1 MIKIPQ
7 RIFLIVVL
15 LICTISAITA
25 SSASGKLGKGEQS
38 EVSNKEVVRGVVLD
52 ERGRGVAGVVVSDGF
67 GVCKSDAGGRFSFVR
82 AERARFVF
90 MSTPDGYEQVGSFF
104 YRVDGKGG
112 VGSVDG
118 VGDGIGDS
126 SGNGFGESARFRSG
140 ADELVFR
147 VVKSVARDA
156 RSAAVSSEFLHL
168 GDTEA
173 RIHKDWVDV
182 LKEYLVYNRPAFVLF
197 NGDICYENGLRFHA
211 RELTS
216 GNLGVRAVYTLG
228 NHDLVDGAY
237 GEELYEELF
246 GPVWYSFNSGGVH
259 FVNIPVLQ
267 GDRKPSYSAD
277 DVYSWLKKD
286 LDAIPEGMPVVLL
299 DHHFVGYSDDFHLK
313 GESAS
318 VNLLDYNFKAYL
330 YAHYHINLIERS
342 ARTGVTTIATM
353 SPNKGGIDH
362 TPSSFR
368 SIRFDREGNLDSQ
381 IRYASLKGH
390 IAATI
395 FPANNFERRVSSNTS
410 ASANKGASANEKTT
424 AHEKVSA
431 NNSYELIA
439 NIYDTR
445 TDVEEATV
453 EYNGAEYN
461 LHKVSEWT
469 WRATLPGGERASG
482 ATVSGASATRAT
494 VSGASATRGA
504 VSGATVSGA
513 KASAVV
519 TAKFKNGTVV
529 KGVARVPADIGEFTP
544 RREDAFVPQIKWV
557 ASLGNHT
564 FMTSPLVYGDL
575 VISATYDD
583 NGKGGSAI
591 HALRKGD
598 GSVAWSFPVANPIKN
613 NLALWEG
620 TLLGCDVLGNL
631 YAIEASTGRVVWSKA
646 LRDKELHPVYTQGVT
661 VHNGVV
667 YAGHGHY
674 LTALKVLT
682 GEVVWKNTAWRG
694 GVCTVASP
702 VVEPESGV
710 LLTAAYWT
718 GRFAHNAV
726 TGELLWAK
734 KDDDTRIADNSPVY
748 FKGRFFYASPGFIME
763 VDPLSGN
770 ELVKHKI
777 NYTINNNSRPVVT
790 DKLFILG
797 TTDKGVAAFDRE
809 NGYKELWNFKTNPG
823 IIYTAPYTKDFQMT
837 VESGA
842 FLDRVAISGE
852 SLRNG
857 GDISK
862 SGSVVEGVASSGG
875 DGGVGGERGVA
886 PGSGVEYEEVLYF
899 GANDGYLYSVNA
911 RSGVFRWRINL
922 GAPVLGNIVVSVGGL
937 YASDFAG
944 NVWAVSLK

>member
-1 MIKIPQ
+1 MMIKIPQ

-15 LICTISAITA
+15 LICTISTIAA
-25 SSASGKLGKGEQS
+25 SSASGKIGKGEQS
-38 EVSNKEVVRGVVLD
+38 EVLNKEVVRGVVLD

-67 GVCKSDAGGRFSFVR
+67 GVCKSDAGGRFSFAP

-90 MSTPDGYEQVGSFF
+90 VSTPDGYEQVGSFF

-112 VGSVDG
+112 
-118 VGDGIGDS
+118 
-126 SGNGFGESARFRSG
+126 FGESARFRSG
-140 ADELVFR
+140 ADDLVFR

-156 RSAAVSSEFLHL
+156 RSAAASSEFLHL

-182 LKEYLVYNRPAFVLF
+182 LKEYVVYNRPAFVLF

-277 DVYSWLKKD
+277 DVYAWLKKD
-286 LDAIPEGMPVVLL
+286 LDAILEGMPVILL

-395 FPANNFERRVSSNTS
+395 FPANLGE
-410 ASANKGASANEKTT
+410 GASAN
-424 AHEKVSA
+424 
-431 NNSYELIA
+431 NNYELIA

-469 WRATLPGGERASG
+469 WRATLPGGDSASE
-482 ATVSGASATRAT
+482 ATVP
-494 VSGASATRGA
+494 
-504 VSGATVSGA
+504 GA
-513 KASAVV
+513 KTSAIV
-519 TAKFKNGTVV
+519 TAKFKNGMVV
-529 KGVARVPADIGEFTP
+529 KGVARVPADIGEFTS
-544 RREDAFVPQIKWV
+544 RREDAFMPQIKWV

-598 GSVAWSFPVANPIKN
+598 GSVAWRFPVANPIKN
-613 NLALWEG
+613 NLALWEE

-674 LTALKVLT
+674 LTALKVST
-682 GEVVWKNTAWRG
+682 GEVVWRNTAWRG

-790 DKLFILG
+790 DKLFIVG

-852 SLRNG
+852 SVRNG

-862 SGSVVEGVASSGG
+862 SGSVVGGVASYVG
-875 DGGVGGERGVA
+875 DGVVGGERGVA
-886 PGSGVEYEEVLYF
+886 PGRVVEYEEVLYF

-922 GAPVLGNIVVSVGGL
+922 GAPVLGNIVVSDGVL

-944 NVWAVSLK
+944 NVWAVSVN

>member
-1 MIKIPQ
+1 MIKVTQ
-7 RIFLIVVL
+7 RVFLIVVL
-15 LICTISAITA
+15 LICTISTIKA
-25 SSASGKLGKGEQS
+25 SNISGKKGLDKLS
-38 EVSNKEVVRGVVLD
+38 GTSSSEVVRGVVVD
-52 ERGRGVAGVVVSDGF
+52 ESGRGVAGVVVSDGF
-67 GVCKSDAGGRFSFVR
+67 GVYRSDADGRFSFVP

-112 VGSVDG
+112 VGSVGG
-118 VGDGIGDS
+118 VGDGIVDS
-126 SGNGFGESARFRSG
+126 FGNSFGESARFRSG
-140 ADELVFR
+140 ADDLVFR
-147 VVKSVARDA
+147 LVKNVALHSESVGDSKSLSGGSK
-156 RSAAVSSEFLHL
+156 SAMSRSEFLHL

-182 LKEYLVYNRPAFVLF
+182 LKEYVVYNRPAFVLF

-216 GNLGVRAVYTLG
+216 DNLGVRAVYTLG

-286 LDAIPEGMPVVLL
+286 LDAIPEGMPVVLM
-299 DHHFVGYSDDFHLK
+299 DHHFIGYGDDFHLK
-313 GESAS
+313 GEKVS

-330 YAHYHINLIERS
+330 YAHYHINLMERS
-342 ARTGVTTIATM
+342 ERTGVTTISTM

-368 SIRFDREGNLDSQ
+368 VIKFDRKGNLDSE

-395 FPANNFERRVSSNTS
+395 YPANLGE
-410 ASANKGASANEKTT
+410 GASASD
-424 AHEKVSA
+424 KVSA

-469 WRATLPGGERASG
+469 WRETLPGVERASG
-482 ATVSGASATRAT
+482 AI
-494 VSGASATRGA
+494 
-504 VSGATVSGA
+504 
-513 KASAVV
+513 V
-519 TAKFKNGTVV
+519 TARFKNGMVV
-529 KGVARVPADIGEFTP
+529 KGVAKDPSDIGEFSA
-544 RREDAFVPQIKWV
+544 RAEDAFSPAIKWV
-557 ASLGNHT
+557 SSLGNHI
-564 FMTSPLVYGDL
+564 FMTSPLLSGDL
-575 VISATYDD
+575 ILSATFDD
-583 NGKGGSAI
+583 DGKGGSAI
-591 HALRKGD
+591 HAMRKSD
-598 GSVAWSFPVANPIKN
+598 GSVVWSFRAINSIKN
-613 NLALWEG
+613 NMALWEG
-620 TLLGCDVLGNL
+620 TLLACDVLGNL
-631 YAIEASTGRVVWSKA
+631 YAIEASSGELLWSKS
-646 LRDKELHPVYTQGVT
+646 LRENELHPVYTQGVT
-661 VHNGVV
+661 VHNGIV

-674 LTALKVLT
+674 LTALKVSS
-682 GEVVWKNTAWRG
+682 GEVLWKNTAWRG

-718 GRFAHNAV
+718 GRFAHNAL
-726 TGELLWAK
+726 TGELLWQK
-734 KDDDTRIADNSPVY
+734 RDDDTRIADNSPVF
-748 FKGRFFYASPGFIME
+748 FKGRFFYASPGHIME

-770 ELVKHKI
+770 ELVKHAI

-790 DKLFILG
+790 DKLFIVG

-809 NGYKELWNFKTNPG
+809 NGYKELWNFKTSPG
-823 IIYTAPYTKDFQMT
+823 LVYTAPYTKDFQMT

-842 FLDRVAISGE
+842 FL
-852 SLRNG
+852 
-857 GDISK
+857 
-862 SGSVVEGVASSGG
+862 
-875 DGGVGGERGVA
+875 
-886 PGSGVEYEEVLYF
+886 
-899 GANDGYLYSVNA
+899 
-911 RSGVFRWRINL
+911 
-922 GAPVLGNIVVSVGGL
+922 
-937 YASDFAG
+937 
-944 NVWAVSLK
+944 

>member
-1 MIKIPQ
+1 MKK
-7 RIFLIVVL
+7 FL
-15 LICTISAITA
+15 LISMMLLLSSDAITA
-25 SSASGKLGKGEQS
+25 TNLFGRGVLFNSGAGAAGIVEVRSGEGLVKNAVADIV
-38 EVSNKEVVRGVVLD
+38 EGVVLDESGQGVVQGVVLD
-52 ERGRGVAGVVVSDGF
+52 ERGRGVTGVVVSDGF
-67 GVCKSDAGGRFSFVR
+67 GVCKSDADGRFSFVPV
-82 AERARFVF
+82 ERARFVF

-104 YRVDGKGG
+104 YRIDGKGVDGKGG
-112 VGSVDG
+112 IGSVD
-118 VGDGIGDS
+118 
-126 SGNGFGESARFRSG
+126 G
-140 ADELVFR
+140 ADELVFK

-156 RSAAVSSEFLHL
+156 ESPAVRSEFLHL

-182 LKEYLVYNRPAFVLF
+182 LKEYVVYNRPAFVLF

-286 LDAIPEGMPVVLL
+286 LDAIPAGMPVILM
-299 DHHFVGYSDDFHLK
+299 DHHFVGYGDDFHLK
-313 GESAS
+313 GEKVS
-318 VNLLDYNFKAYL
+318 VNLLDYNLKAYL
-330 YAHYHINLIERS
+330 YAHYHINLLERS
-342 ARTGVTTIATM
+342 PRTGVTTIATM

-368 SIRFDREGNLDSQ
+368 LIKFDRNGNLDSE

-395 FPANNFERRVSSNTS
+395 FPSNIFGKR
-410 ASANKGASANEKTT
+410 ASANS
-424 AHEKVSA
+424 
-431 NNSYELIA
+431 SYELIA
-439 NIYDTR
+439 SVYDTR
-445 TDVEEATV
+445 TDVAEVTARF
-453 EYNGAEYN
+453 NGADYH
-461 LHKVSEWT
+461 LQKVSEWT
-469 WRATLPGGERASG
+469 WRATLPGGGMAGGKGALGKISG
-482 ATVSGASATRAT
+482 ESALGLA
-494 VSGASATRGA
+494 GG
-504 VSGATVSGA
+504 
-513 KASAVV
+513 AVV
-519 TAKFKNGTVV
+519 TAKFGNEMVV

-544 RREDAFVPQIKWV
+544 RKEDAFRPAIKWV
-557 ASLGNHT
+557 TSLGSHT
-564 FMTSPLVYGDL
+564 FMTSPLVVGDL
-575 VISATYDD
+575 VVSATFDD

-591 HALRKGD
+591 HAMRKSD
-598 GSVAWSFPVANPIKN
+598 GSVVWRVPLLNSVKN
-613 NLALWEG
+613 NMALWEG
-620 TLLGCDVLGNL
+620 TLLACDVVGNL
-631 YAIEASTGRVVWSKA
+631 YAIEALSGRVLWSKS
-646 LRDKELHPVYTQGVT
+646 LREKELHPVYTQGVT
-661 VHNGVV
+661 VHNGIV

-674 LTALKVLT
+674 LTALKVSN
-682 GEVVWKNTAWRG
+682 GEVLWKNTAWRG

-726 TGELLWAK
+726 TGELLWEK
-734 KDDDTRIADNSPVY
+734 RDDDTRIADNSPVF
-748 FKGRFFYASPGFIME
+748 FKGRFFYASPGHIME
-763 VDPLSGN
+763 VDPLSGK
-770 ELVKHKI
+770 ELVKHAI

-790 DKLFILG
+790 DKLFIVG

-809 NGYKELWNFKTNPG
+809 NGYKELWNFKTNPAL
-823 IIYTAPYTKDFQMT
+823 IYTAPYTKDFQMT

-842 FLDRVAISGE
+842 FLDRVARSGK
-852 SLRNG
+852 SLR
-857 GDISK
+857 D
-862 SGSVVEGVASSGG
+862 
-875 DGGVGGERGVA
+875 GGERGVA
-886 PGSGVEYEEVLYF
+886 PGSGVEYEEVIYF

-911 RSGVFRWRINL
+911 RNGVFRWRINL
-922 GAPVLGNIVVSVGGL
+922 AAPVLGNIVVSEGIL

-944 NVWAVSLK
+944 NVWAISVN

>member
-1 MIKIPQ
+1 MTKIPQ
-7 RIFLIVVL
+7 RIFLIGVL
-15 LICTISAITA
+15 LFCTISTIKA
-25 SSASGKLGKGEQS
+25 SSVSGKLGKDEQS
-38 EVSNKEVVRGVVLD
+38 EVLNIEVVRGVVLD
-52 ERGRGVAGVVVSDGF
+52 ERGRGVTGVVVSDGF
-67 GVCKSDAGGRFSFVR
+67 GVYRCGADGRFSFVPV
-82 AERARFVF
+82 ERARFVF

-104 YRVDGKGG
+104 YRIDGKGVDGKGG
-112 VGSVDG
+112 IGSVD
-118 VGDGIGDS
+118 
-126 SGNGFGESARFRSG
+126 G
-140 ADELVFR
+140 ADELVFK

-156 RSAAVSSEFLHL
+156 ESPAVRSEFLHL

-182 LKEYLVYNRPAFVLF
+182 LKEYVVYNRPAFVLF

-286 LDAIPEGMPVVLL
+286 LDAIPAGMPVILM
-299 DHHFVGYSDDFHLK
+299 DHHFVGYGDDFHLK
-313 GESAS
+313 GEKVS
-318 VNLLDYNFKAYL
+318 VNLLDYNLKAYL
-330 YAHYHINLIERS
+330 YAHYHINLLERS
-342 ARTGVTTIATM
+342 PRTGVTTIATM

-368 SIRFDREGNLDSQ
+368 LIKFDRNGNLDSE

-395 FPANNFERRVSSNTS
+395 FPSNIFGKR
-410 ASANKGASANEKTT
+410 ASANS
-424 AHEKVSA
+424 
-431 NNSYELIA
+431 SYELIA
-439 NIYDTR
+439 SVYDTR
-445 TDVEEATV
+445 TDVAEVTARF
-453 EYNGAEYN
+453 NGADYH
-461 LHKVSEWT
+461 LQKVSEWT
-469 WRATLPGGERASG
+469 WRATLPGGGMAGGKGALGKISG
-482 ATVSGASATRAT
+482 ESALGLA
-494 VSGASATRGA
+494 GG
-504 VSGATVSGA
+504 
-513 KASAVV
+513 AVV
-519 TAKFKNGTVV
+519 TAKFGNEMVV

-544 RREDAFVPQIKWV
+544 RKEDAFRPAIKWV
-557 ASLGNHT
+557 TSLGSHT
-564 FMTSPLVYGDL
+564 FMTSPLVVGDL
-575 VISATYDD
+575 VVSATFDD

-591 HALRKGD
+591 HAMRKSD
-598 GSVAWSFPVANPIKN
+598 GSVVWRVPLLNSVKN
-613 NLALWEG
+613 NMALWEG
-620 TLLGCDVLGNL
+620 TLLACDVVGNL
-631 YAIEASTGRVVWSKA
+631 YAIEALSGRVLWSKS
-646 LRDKELHPVYTQGVT
+646 LREKELHPVYTQGVT
-661 VHNGVV
+661 VHNGIV

-674 LTALKVLT
+674 LTALKVSN
-682 GEVVWKNTAWRG
+682 GEVLWKNTAWRG

-726 TGELLWAK
+726 TGELLWEK
-734 KDDDTRIADNSPVY
+734 RDDDTRIADNSPVF
-748 FKGRFFYASPGFIME
+748 FKGRFFYASPGHIME
-763 VDPLSGN
+763 VDPLSGK
-770 ELVKHKI
+770 ELVKHAI

-790 DKLFILG
+790 DKLFIVG

-809 NGYKELWNFKTNPG
+809 NGYKELWNFKTNPAL
-823 IIYTAPYTKDFQMT
+823 IYTAPYTKDFQMT

-842 FLDRVAISGE
+842 FLDRVARSGK
-852 SLRNG
+852 SLR
-857 GDISK
+857 D
-862 SGSVVEGVASSGG
+862 
-875 DGGVGGERGVA
+875 GGERGVA
-886 PGSGVEYEEVLYF
+886 PGSGVEYEEVIYF

-911 RSGVFRWRINL
+911 RNGVFRWRINL
-922 GAPVLGNIVVSVGGL
+922 AAPVLGNIVVSEGIL

-944 NVWAVSLK
+944 NVWAISVN

>member
-1 MIKIPQ
+1 
-7 RIFLIVVL
+7 
-15 LICTISAITA
+15 
-25 SSASGKLGKGEQS
+25 
-38 EVSNKEVVRGVVLD
+38 
-52 ERGRGVAGVVVSDGF
+52 
-67 GVCKSDAGGRFSFVR
+67 
-82 AERARFVF
+82 
-90 MSTPDGYEQVGSFF
+90 
-104 YRVDGKGG
+104 
-112 VGSVDG
+112 
-118 VGDGIGDS
+118 
-126 SGNGFGESARFRSG
+126 
-140 ADELVFR
+140 
-147 VVKSVARDA
+147 
-156 RSAAVSSEFLHL
+156 
-168 GDTEA
+168 
-173 RIHKDWVDV
+173 
-182 LKEYLVYNRPAFVLF
+182 
-197 NGDICYENGLRFHA
+197 
-211 RELTS
+211 
-216 GNLGVRAVYTLG
+216 
-228 NHDLVDGAY
+228 
-237 GEELYEELF
+237 
-246 GPVWYSFNSGGVH
+246 
-259 FVNIPVLQ
+259 VNIPVLQ

-277 DVYSWLKKD
+277 DVYAWLKKD
-286 LDAIPEGMPVVLL
+286 LDAIPEGMPVILL

-395 FPANNFERRVSSNTS
+395 FPANLGEGASASDKASANERS
-410 ASANKGASANEKTT
+410 SANKGASANEKTT
-424 AHEKVSA
+424 AHDKVST
-431 NNSYELIA
+431 NKRYELIA

-494 VSGASATRGA
+494 MSGASATRGAVSGATVSGASATWGA

-519 TAKFKNGTVV
+519 TAKFKNGMVV
-529 KGVARVPADIGEFTP
+529 KGVARVPADIGAFTP
-544 RREDAFVPQIKWV
+544 RKEDAFRPAIKWV
-557 ASLGNHT
+557 TSLGSHT
-564 FMTSPLVYGDL
+564 FMTSPLVVGDM
-575 VISATYDD
+575 VVSATFDD

-598 GSVAWSFPVANPIKN
+598 GSVAWRFSVANPIKN

-674 LTALKVLT
+674 LTALKVST

-694 GVCTVASP
+694 GVCTVASA

-790 DKLFILG
+790 DKLFIVG

-862 SGSVVEGVASSGG
+862 SGSVVGGVASSVG
-875 DGGVGGERGVA
+875 DGRVGGERGVA
-886 PGSGVEYEEVLYF
+886 PGNGEYEEVLYF

-922 GAPVLGNIVVSVGGL
+922 GAPVLGNIVVSDGVL

-944 NVWAVSLK
+944 NVWAVSVN

>member
-1 MIKIPQ
+1 MIKVTQ
-7 RIFLIVVL
+7 RVFLIVVL
-15 LICTISAITA
+15 LICTISSITA
-25 SSASGKLGKGEQS
+25 SNISGKKGL
-38 EVSNKEVVRGVVLD
+38 NKLSGTSSSEVVRGVVLD
-52 ERGRGVAGVVVSDGF
+52 ESGRGVAWVVVSDGF
-67 GVCKSDAGGRFSFVR
+67 GVYRSDADGRFSFVP

-90 MSTPDGYEQVGSFF
+90 MSTPDGYEQVGRFF
-104 YRVDGKGG
+104 YRIDGKGG
-112 VGSVDG
+112 IGSVD
-118 VGDGIGDS
+118 
-126 SGNGFGESARFRSG
+126 G

-156 RSAAVSSEFLHL
+156 ESPAVRSEFLHL

-182 LKEYLVYNRPAFVLF
+182 LKEYVVYNRPAFVLF

-216 GNLGVRAVYTLG
+216 DNLGVRAVYTLG

-277 DVYSWLKKD
+277 DVYSWLRKD
-286 LDAIPEGMPVVLL
+286 LDAIPEGMPVVLM
-299 DHHFVGYSDDFHLK
+299 DHHFIGYGDDFHLK
-313 GESAS
+313 GEKVS

-330 YAHYHINLIERS
+330 YAHYHINLMERS
-342 ARTGVTTIATM
+342 ERTGVTTISTM

-368 SIRFDREGNLDSQ
+368 LIKFDRKGNLDSE

-395 FPANNFERRVSSNTS
+395 YPANLG
-410 ASANKGASANEKTT
+410 KGASASDKVSANER
-424 AHEKVSA
+424 ASA

-453 EYNGAEYN
+453 SYNGLEYP
-461 LHKVSEWT
+461 LHKVSSWT
-469 WRATLPGGERASG
+469 WRATLPGAGMAGG
-482 ATVSGASATRAT
+482 AI
-494 VSGASATRGA
+494 
-504 VSGATVSGA
+504 
-513 KASAVV
+513 V
-519 TAKFKNGTVV
+519 TARFKNGMVV
-529 KGVARVPADIGEFTP
+529 KGVAKDPSDIGGFSA
-544 RREDAFVPQIKWV
+544 RAEDAFSPAIKWV
-557 ASLGNHT
+557 SSLGNHI
-564 FMTSPLVYGDL
+564 FMTSPLLSGDL
-575 VISATYDD
+575 ILCATFDD
-583 NGKGGSAI
+583 DGKGGSAI
-591 HALRKGD
+591 HAMRKSD
-598 GSVAWSFPVANPIKN
+598 GSVVWSFRAINSIKN
-613 NLALWEG
+613 NMALWEG
-620 TLLGCDVLGNL
+620 TLLACDVLGNL
-631 YAIEASTGRVVWSKA
+631 YAIEASSGELLWSKA

-661 VHNGVV
+661 VHNGIV

-674 LTALKVLT
+674 LTALKVSS
-682 GEVVWKNTAWRG
+682 GEVLWKNTVWRG

-718 GRFAHNAV
+718 GRFAHNAL
-726 TGELLWAK
+726 TGELLWQK
-734 KDDDTRIADNSPVY
+734 RDDDTRIADNSPVF
-748 FKGRFFYASPGFIME
+748 FKGRFFYASPGHIME

-770 ELVKHKI
+770 ELVKHAI

-790 DKLFILG
+790 DKLFIVG

-809 NGYKELWNFKTNPG
+809 NGYKELWNFKTSPG
-823 IIYTAPYTKDFQMT
+823 LVYTAPYTKDFQMT

-852 SLRNG
+852 SLRN
-857 GDISK
+857 
-862 SGSVVEGVASSGG
+862 
-875 DGGVGGERGVA
+875 GGVGGERGVA

-911 RSGVFRWRINL
+911 RNGVFRWRINL
-922 GAPVLGNIVVSVGGL
+922 GAPILGNIVVSDGIL
-937 YASDFAG
+937 YTSDFAG
-944 NVWAVSLK
+944 NVWAISLR